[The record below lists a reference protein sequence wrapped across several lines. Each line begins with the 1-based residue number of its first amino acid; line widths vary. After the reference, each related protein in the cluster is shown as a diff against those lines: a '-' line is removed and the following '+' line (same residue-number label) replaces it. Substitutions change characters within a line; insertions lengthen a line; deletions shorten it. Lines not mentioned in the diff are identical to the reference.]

1 MTVKKRRGPG
11 RPPKRRNTVSTK
23 DDIQRAMNSGMSL
36 TQLKDY
42 IETMIEHPEEGM
54 DSKQILDY
62 IKVDLQLW
70 EFLTKNY
77 KMFTEL
83 EDKVGKAE
91 TSSSSEKSSNKVVAF
106 SLKS

>member
-1 MTVKKRRGPG
+1 
-11 RPPKRRNTVSTK
+11 
-23 DDIQRAMNSGMSL
+23 MNSGMSL

-42 IETMIEHPEEGM
+42 IESMIEHPEEGM

-70 EFLTKNY
+70 EFLTKNF

-83 EDKVGKAE
+83 EAKAGGAASTE
-91 TSSSSEKSSNKVVAF
+91 SQKEKANTSDKVVAF
-106 SLKS
+106 SLQKG